1 LRNATFRV
9 RHSEPRGPKGSPFSR
24 IPPKVKHK
32 AAPKPTAVSE
42 LASALGVAKFSRI
55 KHGDLQHEA
64 NVKRSFTVPGSYWN
78 AQCTDGDENQMYS
91 AQVVEVCLTHKF
103 QGTSMRQPAVR
114 FVLTGAA
121 ASTVDDSP
129 LWIALDEYSKLT
141 DKIRR
146 TEREDADKAAE
157 AAKVAASGINEVVQ
171 AGGGAADEE
180 VEFFPTNTPITRCLE
195 TLNFRALCNHRADH
209 HKRASRSRLGGVQPV
224 GQHRARRHEARRP
237 RWRRRERG
245 KALRDATLAV
255 PPDRLG
261 IANRVRSPPI
271 FFSNLRILA

>member
-1 LRNATFRV
+1 V
-9 RHSEPRGPKGSPFSR
+9 HEKGE
-24 IPPKVKHK
+24 KQNK
-32 AAPKPTAVSE
+32 ANQKSHFIIYKKRK
-42 LASALGVAKFSRI
+42 LSALSDGPGPLLLLFLPPPSLLLFLSSFSYTLLFSFPFLFTFLLFFLSFNTFSFFYRISI
-55 KHGDLQHEA
+55 KHRKSAIFSL
-64 NVKRSFTVPGSYWN
+64 RS
-78 AQCTDGDENQMYS
+78 
-91 AQVVEVCLTHKF
+91 
-103 QGTSMRQPAVR
+103 
-114 FVLTGAA
+114 
-121 ASTVDDSP
+121 
-129 LWIALDEYSKLT
+129 
-141 DKIRR
+141 
-146 TEREDADKAAE
+146 
-157 AAKVAASGINEVVQ
+157 
-171 AGGGAADEE
+171 
-180 VEFFPTNTPITRCLE
+180 TNTPITRCLE